1 MKTLRRLTA
10 VTSLTVLGLSGVVLA
25 TAGPAA
31 ATSGATSTLDC
42 TPGTTGS
49 GQSVMSCDVTADAGL
64 RSIRVSDS
72 TFGHAF
78 TTSSS
83 FDCGAG
89 ATSGATQ
96 FPTFFNDRYKVIV
109 TDCQHPG
116 AKDIYRVGPDGTVT
130 LIKSTG
136 GAA

>member
-1 MKTLRRLTA
+1 MGIMGKLSAAASLSILGAGGLA
-10 VTSLTVLGLSGVVLA
+10 VAAAAPALA
-25 TAGPAA
+25 TA
-31 ATSGATSTLDC
+31 GATSTLEC
-42 TPGTTGS
+42 TPATTGS
-49 GQSVMSCDVTADAGL
+49 GQAVMNCSATAAAGL

-83 FDCGAG
+83 FDCSAG

-96 FPTFFNDRYKVIV
+96 FPTFFNDRYKVVV

-116 AKDIYRVGPDGTVT
+116 AKDAYRVFPDGTVA
-130 LIKSTG
+130 LISSSVG
-136 GAA
+136 